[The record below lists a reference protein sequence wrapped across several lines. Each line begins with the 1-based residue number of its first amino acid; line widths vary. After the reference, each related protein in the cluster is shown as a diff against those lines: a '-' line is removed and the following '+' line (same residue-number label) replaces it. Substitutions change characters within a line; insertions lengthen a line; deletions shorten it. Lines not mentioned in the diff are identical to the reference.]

1 MYKSATL
8 LILVLTTSALVAG
21 TFALLTIQKDIPGSG
36 SIKGVGVGVYSD
48 STCSNPKSSI
58 DFGLLEPGSQKDFTF
73 YLRNEGNTNLSL
85 SMTSNNWD
93 PVEAGD
99 YLSLTWDREGQQTYP
114 GQVVS
119 CVLTLSVSEN
129 IHDISNYIVTIT
141 ITATG

>member
-1 MYKSATL
+1 LYKSATL